1 VGGRSEM
8 RRGLASLREE
18 KVVIFDGLLRCA
30 SARAEAESGDFG
42 AALTCLEQAISV
54 ADRTGAHWCDA
65 EVLRTRGEIF
75 VKQDPS
81 NSGAAEE
88 SLLTAIAV
96 AQHQKA
102 RSFEL
107 RAALALAR
115 LYQSTGRPADADAV
129 LRPALKGFVPTPQ
142 FPEIAEALDVVG
154 DVEADPQLSRERRPG
169 MSA

>member
-1 VGGRSEM
+1 M

-54 ADRTGAHWCDA
+54 ADRTGARWCDA
-65 EVLRTRGEIF
+65 EVLRTRGEIL
-75 VKQDPS
+75 VKQDPT

-88 SLLTAIAV
+88 SFLTAIAI

-115 LYQSTGRPADADAV
+115 LYQSIGRRADADAV
-129 LRPALKGFVPTPQ
+129 LRPALKGFVPTPH
-142 FPEIAEALDVVG
+142 FPEIAEALSLAG
-154 DVEADPQLSRERRPG
+154 DVQAGPQLPRERRPG